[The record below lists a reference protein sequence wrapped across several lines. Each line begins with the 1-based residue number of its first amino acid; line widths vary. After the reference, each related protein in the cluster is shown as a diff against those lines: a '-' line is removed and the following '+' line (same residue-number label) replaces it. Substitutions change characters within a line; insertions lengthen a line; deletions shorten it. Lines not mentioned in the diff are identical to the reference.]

1 MTLYPGF
8 TELPFSEVSPVAL
21 PTQGQL
27 FPTSGRATVSGWGTL
42 RAGGMIPDELHA
54 VEVLYE

>member
-1 MTLYPGF
+1 MTLYAGF
-8 TELPFSEVSPVAL
+8 AVHPFSEVAPVAL

-42 RAGGMIPDELHA
+42 RSGGVIPDELHA
-54 VEVLYE
+54 VEVRQ